1 MIKRNN
7 IYRWLFVL
15 ALLPITLT
23 ACLEDEVY
31 GECPSKAEQ
40 IQLTLTLPEQ
50 TRIATNTRATSERVD
65 YSIVNNLNLV
75 LAEGTNIK
83 KIYYFNEN
91 SITPDE
97 GNIIMTRN
105 TLPMEPEKGD
115 NKRSITIK
123 GEEGEFDKVTEIYAI
138 ANYNKAIT
146 VTTIDAL
153 KKLQQSATDGQPG
166 KANDCMMFGSTKQL
180 YNGKISLERTLA
192 MFSVKIDGKNLNKGV
207 RITPKRISLHNV
219 PTSCFIG
226 KENKIKS
233 DNVSSVAQGQ
243 VVDVTSAEGWGALTN
258 ETKTVGGHE
267 LEEGTIPM
275 FMFEN
280 LQGINDN
287 IRNDQQVI
295 KHPKDHVYTTPSALQ
310 KFLDEGQ
317 KYTYILVEAEYYYQD
332 PQDAAKGVHGSIN
345 YRFLVGDNIYNDF
358 NINRNTYYQV
368 TLTLKDKGGASEDGK
383 TDSNGDLLINDAD
396 VSWRVD
402 MDIED
407 WGFVKSEFD
416 FDCHADLQTIEILGN
431 SDSWTIRQVTLDNKV
446 IQFPNSWVKFYSEK
460 GGYGGSTH
468 WGDPANKEMK
478 YGQNGKLTFYV
489 EPWYYDFTTG
499 DLTSRGSNKR
509 YVRLELE
516 NEKGN
521 KQYVTFYQWKPIKI
535 ANLIYMERFEEK
547 SSLSWGYNNTNISL
561 SNFTYGSSIS
571 TRLMIWNNALAMYN
585 DKKSEAQIYCI
596 EKGGY
601 SYMQT
606 NNYIGSPSGTSVE
619 YCLPDQKT
627 LELMVDFFKNNNSKI
642 TNNPNEDGIDGK
654 IYVERMAN
662 ADYWSVSVPSTNKDQ
677 TYIYSKEGVSELVK
691 DRDTKRRARAVYI
704 LPYN

>member
-138 ANYNKAIT
+138 ANYNKVIT

-226 KENKIKS
+226 LDNKINNAKE
-233 DNVSSVAQGQ
+233 SVAQGQ
-243 VVDVTSAEGWGALTN
+243 VVDVTNAEGWGALTN
-258 ETKTVGGHE
+258 DKGHIGGHE
-267 LEEGTIPM
+267 QEPGTIPM

-280 LQGINDN
+280 LQGVNESITGPN
-287 IRNDQQVI
+287 QQVT
-295 KHPKDHVYTTPSALQ
+295 KHPKEYKGNTPSALQ

-332 PQDAAKGVHGSIN
+332 PQNSSKGVHGSIN
-345 YRFLVGDNIYNDF
+345 YRFLVGNNIYNDF

-383 TDSNGDLLINDAD
+383 TDSNGDLLINNAD
-396 VSWRVD
+396 VSWRVE

-407 WGFVKSEFD
+407 WGFVKNEFD
-416 FDCHADLQTIEILGN
+416 FDCHAQHGYLEVVG
-431 SDSWTIRQVTLDNKV
+431 SDWTIKADKGY
-446 IQFPNSWVKFYSEK
+446 NSFIKFYSEESK
-460 GGYGGSTH
+460 GWVEPTAYGGEC
-468 WGDPANKEMK
+468 GV
-478 YGQNGKLTFYV
+478 NGKIEYFVQTWGSSTDFDGKSDKSRSITISIYKNSDKNNIKKITLT
-489 EPWYYDFTTG
+489 
-499 DLTSRGSNKR
+499 
-509 YVRLELE
+509 
-516 NEKGN
+516 
-521 KQYVTFYQWKPIKI
+521 QWTPIKI
-535 ANLIYMERFEEK
+535 ANNIWVERFEEEED
-547 SSLSWGYNNTNISL
+547 LAWGYQGDNMSGTVSHGWDNPN
-561 SNFTYGSSIS
+561 
-571 TRLMIWNNALAMYN
+571 
-585 DKKSEAQIYCI
+585 E
-596 EKGGY
+596 
-601 SYMQT
+601 
-606 NNYIGSPSGTSVE
+606 GSPSFNKLGFEFGENTKKSGVFNTWFMYYKKNEASPAQVYCFRKNGKDLPHGAPTSTE
-619 YCLPDQKT
+619 DYYCLPDANIMKT
-627 LELMVDFFKNNNSKI
+627 LMNFKYEGKNPFQPLRTDKDYWTGSVD
-642 TNNPNEDGIDGK
+642 TNNK
-654 IYVERMAN
+654 T
-662 ADYWSVSVPSTNKDQ
+662 STYYLD
-677 TYIYSKEGVSELVK
+677 SS
-691 DRDTKRRARAVYI
+691 TKTLKTTQNRNDKKRVRAVYV